1 MNVFAGN
8 VWGGD
13 FFNYYKDRKHPPE
26 KIKIGIME
34 KRNELPYDIIFLMK
48 RLDIV
53 IEKEEYE
60 KAHTINKWI
69 KELIKFYN
77 VEELYYLNFL
87 NN

>member
-1 MNVFAGN
+1 
-8 VWGGD
+8 
-13 FFNYYKDRKHPPE
+13 
-26 KIKIGIME
+26 ME

-69 KELIKFYN
+69 KELA
-77 VEELYYLNFL
+77 
-87 NN
+87 